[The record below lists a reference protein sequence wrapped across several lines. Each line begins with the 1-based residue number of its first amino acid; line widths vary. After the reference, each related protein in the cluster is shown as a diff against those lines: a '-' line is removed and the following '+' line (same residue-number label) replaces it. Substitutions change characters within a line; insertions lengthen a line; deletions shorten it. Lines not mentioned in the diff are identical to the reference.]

1 MSHATDRSLV
11 DFWFREHSARVF
23 SYLLHRTDQQS
34 AEDLLQEVFVVAF
47 RKAPAVPEQ
56 PLGWLF
62 ATARRLL
69 ANHTRARTRQQHM
82 LSQLRV
88 AESVGPVSDDIATT
102 HARWSFLELL
112 SQLSEADQEV
122 LTLAA
127 WYGLSPA
134 EAAQALDCR
143 PNTYSV
149 RLHRA
154 RQRLADLIHQAGD
167 NPAHLPTPSEV
178 LHVVD

>member
-1 MSHATDRSLV
+1 MSHATDQRLV
-11 DFWFREHSARVF
+11 DLWFREHSARVF
-23 SYLLHRTDQQS
+23 SYLLHRTDQQT
-34 AEDLLQEVFVVAF
+34 AEDLLQEVFVIAF
-47 RKAPAVPEQ
+47 RKAYAVPEQ

-62 ATARRLL
+62 ATARRVL
-69 ANHTRARTRQQHM
+69 ANHTRGRTRQQHM

-88 AESVGPVSDDIATT
+88 AENVKPVVDDIAAT
-102 HARWSFLELL
+102 HARWSFFELL
-112 SQLSEADQEV
+112 GQLSETDQEI

-167 NPAHLPTPSEV
+167 HTTHLPTPSEV